1 MKGQL
6 DLRQFDIKRPSSGKI
21 SPKGEQFG
29 FSAHLDEVT
38 LNQRKRDA
46 LSGIEKLP
54 TLPNVVHEVIR
65 LTNDPKSRVEDFV
78 SLFSNEQTLAA
89 RMLRIANS
97 PFYGMNGKIK
107 TIPKAIVI
115 LGYKTLKSLV
125 LASSST
131 VLFKRG
137 SKEYG
142 FAENGLWLH
151 SVAVARLAR
160 HIAKKWTGFS
170 ADVADELFVVG
181 LMHDIGKVI
190 LCQELIKYR
199 TQFNEYLQSHE
210 PSSVTE
216 MERALLG
223 TDHCEIGE
231 MIIRKW
237 KIGDDI
243 ADAISSHHDYSLS
256 DSENCRYNATL
267 VLADLLCNEAGV
279 GLTENCYWVKP
290 IPQSILDITQF
301 DESTLDLLRD
311 EAKGIFIESLEMIDT
326 LG

>member
-6 DLRQFDIKRPSSGKI
+6 DLKQFKLERLNTGTRP
-21 SPKGEQFG
+21 PKGKG
-29 FSAHLDEVT
+29 SGAYASLDGVSR
-38 LNQRKRDA
+38 NRRKRDVLA
-46 LSGIEKLP
+46 GIEKLP
-54 TLPNVVHEVIR
+54 TLPNVVYEVIR

-78 SLFSNEQTLAA
+78 SLFSNEQTLTA

-115 LGYKTLKSLV
+115 LGYKTLKNLV

-137 SKEYG
+137 SDEYG

-151 SVAVARLAR
+151 SVAVARVAR
-160 HIAKKWTGFS
+160 HLAKKWTGFS
-170 ADVADELFVVG
+170 TDVADELFVVG

-190 LCQELIKYR
+190 LCQELVKYR
-199 TQFNEYLQSHE
+199 SEFNVFIKKQNIGN
-210 PSSVTE
+210 VTE
-216 MERALLG
+216 MEKEILG
-223 TDHCEIGE
+223 IDHCEVGE
-231 MIIRKW
+231 IIIRKW

-243 ADAISSHHDYSLS
+243 AAAISNHHDYSNKEC
-256 DSENCRYNATL
+256 ENQRYNATL
-267 VLADLLCNEAGV
+267 VLADLLCNEALV
-279 GLTENCYWVKP
+279 GLTNNCRWTKP
-290 IPQSILDITQF
+290 IPDSVLEATGL
-301 DESTLDLLRD
+301 DESSLEVIRD
-311 EAKGIFIESLEMIDT
+311 EVKSVFAESMEMISA